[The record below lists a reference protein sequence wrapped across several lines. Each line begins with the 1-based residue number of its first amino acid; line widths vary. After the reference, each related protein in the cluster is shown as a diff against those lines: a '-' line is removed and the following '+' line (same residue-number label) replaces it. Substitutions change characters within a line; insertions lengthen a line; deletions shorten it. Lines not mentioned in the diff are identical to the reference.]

1 MVDLRSD
8 HLGHAIAQI
17 GWPERLGHEIV
28 CTAFLGLYRNLR
40 LGMGGENE
48 DLGLSCGVIGA
59 DASQHFPAV
68 HAGEADIED
77 DRRGKSCP
85 GCLEARYTVGSSDDI
100 QAQFPQAHFD
110 EAANARRVFHNQD

>member
-1 MVDLRSD
+1 MEDLRSD
-8 HLGHAIAQI
+8 HLGHSIAQI
-17 GWPERLGHEIV
+17 GRPERLGHEIV
-28 CTAFLGLYRNLR
+28 CTAFLSLYRNLG

-48 DLGLSCGVIGA
+48 NLGLSCGVIGS

-77 DRRGKSCP
+77 DCRRKSCP

-100 QAQFPQAHFD
+100 QAEFPQAHFD